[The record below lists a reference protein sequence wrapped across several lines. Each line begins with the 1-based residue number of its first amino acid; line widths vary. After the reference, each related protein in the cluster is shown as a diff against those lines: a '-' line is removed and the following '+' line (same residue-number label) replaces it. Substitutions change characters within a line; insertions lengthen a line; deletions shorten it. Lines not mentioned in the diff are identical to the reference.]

1 MVSLLAALE
10 ILENIKLISLFLML
24 RNIKYY
30 NLYYS
35 SLNGSVSRRGIMVCS
50 LESGSD
56 DD

>member
-10 ILENIKLISLFLML
+10 SLENIELISLFLVL

-30 NLYYS
+30 N
-35 SLNGSVSRRGIMVCS
+35 SLNGSVSRRGRMVCS

-56 DD
+56 ND